1 MRVFFQTF
9 KDIGGT
15 TAHNLV
21 PSSAL
26 EAIDEGVTYSPRSSA
41 LFGGGEDSF
50 QIEIKLLV
58 KSIRIMR
65 SPLIPIEI
73 NELTIV

>member
-1 MRVFFQTF
+1 MSLFFKILKTLRGRPPT
-9 KDIGGT
+9 I
-15 TAHNLV
+15 V

-26 EAIDEGVTYSPRSSA
+26 EAIDEGVTLSPRSSA
-41 LFGGGEDSF
+41 LFGGGKDSF

-58 KSIRIMR
+58 KSIKIMR

-73 NELTIV
+73 SEFIIV